1 MPTLKDLLARIS
13 SRSEVEAVYIV
24 GQDGLLIDQMAPQE
38 GDAEAVAAMAPN
50 LLQSARELGAAA
62 RHDDAISTVVEYDN
76 GVAILT
82 DVPPELILVT
92 FVRPGVPFGSLLYE
106 LRHNR
111 EQIAKLI

>member
-1 MPTLKDLLARIS
+1 MPTLKDLLARLS

-50 LLQSARELGAAA
+50 LLHDARELGAAA
-62 RHDDAISTVVEYDN
+62 RHDDAVSAIVEYND
-76 GVAILT
+76 GVAIVT

-111 EQIAKLI
+111 DQIAKLI